1 MGIEIGKDEDRKKF
15 IRCLAQQRS
24 SPDEI
29 AQIAE
34 VSLDYVQS
42 VPASENGARQLILAD
57 VTNTTPANGN
67 VFFYWRRWIV
77 RKTDK
82 INQ

>member
-42 VPASENGARQLILAD
+42 VPASENGTHLSYPTKTRRFGKKI
-57 VTNTTPANGN
+57 
-67 VFFYWRRWIV
+67 VFFLSSGDGRDQPVDRQI
-77 RKTDK
+77 R
-82 INQ
+82 